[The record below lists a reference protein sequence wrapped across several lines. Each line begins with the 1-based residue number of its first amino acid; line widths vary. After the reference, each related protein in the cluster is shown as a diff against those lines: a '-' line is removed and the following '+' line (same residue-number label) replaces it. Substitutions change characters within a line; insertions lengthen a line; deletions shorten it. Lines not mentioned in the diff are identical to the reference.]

1 MTSQTTARQ
10 FADLHRSGAPVILP
24 NAWDAASAA
33 LIAGAGA
40 PAIATSSAAVA
51 WALGKPDGQHLSRA
65 DVAAV
70 VARVAAVVSIPV
82 SADIEAGYGDEPDE
96 VALTVRAVI
105 EAGAVGINLEDA
117 RGNGELFPVEQ
128 QAARI
133 AAARAA
139 AIQAGV
145 ESFVINARTDIYL
158 RGIGEPEGRPAEVL
172 HRAKAYADAGAT
184 CLFVPGLT
192 DIATLTDLVKQ
203 AALPVSAMAEPSGPT
218 IPELAAT
225 GVCRISLGTA
235 LAEAAYGQAVKAAHE
250 LLGAGTYTALQGYEG
265 FGKVNASFRP

>member
-1 MTSQTTARQ
+1 MTSQNAARQ
-10 FADLHRSGAPVILP
+10 FSDLHQPGSPLILP

-33 LIAGAGA
+33 LIATAGA

-51 WALGKPDGQHLSRA
+51 WALGRPDGQHLTRA

-70 VARVAAVVSIPV
+70 VARVAAVVDLPV

-117 RGNGELFPVEQ
+117 HGNGELFPIEQ

-139 AIQAGV
+139 ATAAGV

-158 RGIGEPEGRPAEVL
+158 RGIGEPEGRSAAVL
-172 HRAKAYADAGAT
+172 QRAAAYAEANAT

-192 DIATLTDLVKQ
+192 DVPTLTDLVKQ
-203 AALPVSAMAEPSGPT
+203 APLPVSAMADPSGPA
-218 IPELAAT
+218 ISELAAT
-225 GVCRISLGTA
+225 GVCRISLGTT
-235 LAEAAYGQAVKAAHE
+235 LAEAAYGQAVKAARE
-250 LLGAGTYTALQGYEG
+250 LLGPGTYTALQGYEG
-265 FGKVNASFRP
+265 FGRVNASFRP